1 MNPEE
6 QALLEQLNDIAAP
19 AQPGWWPPAIGWW
32 VLAILLIALLIYL
45 LTMTKKR
52 KQHQLAQAWR
62 ELALAEHQRI
72 RSSALSG
79 SGKDGNPA
87 LSDLSVLMRR
97 VALAVLPRAQIAAV
111 TDQQWLAALD
121 SIGQTS
127 EYTDGVGQLLHRA
140 PYRKKQTIAEED
152 LSRLLDLTEA
162 TISRADNIDTSQEEP
177 VVAAL

>member
-6 QALLEQLNDIAAP
+6 QALLEQLNDIATP

-32 VLAILLIALLIYL
+32 VLVTLLVVLLVYV
-45 LTMTKKR
+45 LTKTKKG
-52 KQHQLAQAWR
+52 KQHKLAQAWR
-62 ELALAEHQRI
+62 DLALAEHQRI

-79 SGKDGNPA
+79 SEVDDNPA

-97 VALAVLPRAQIAAV
+97 VALAVLPRSQIAAV

-121 SIGQTS
+121 SIGHTS

-140 PYRKKQTIAEED
+140 PYRKQQTVAAED
-152 LSRLLDLTEA
+152 LSRLLDLTES
-162 TISRADNIDTSQEEP
+162 TIVRADSIDTPQQEP
-177 VVAAL
+177 AVAAL